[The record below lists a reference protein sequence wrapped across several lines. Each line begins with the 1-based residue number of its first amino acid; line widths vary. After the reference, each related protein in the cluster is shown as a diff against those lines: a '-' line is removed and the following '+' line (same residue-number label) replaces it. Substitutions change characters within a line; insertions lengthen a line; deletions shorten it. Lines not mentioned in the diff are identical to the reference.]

1 MDYLKDDN
9 LKAIDYIKE
18 IDTLAIVEKA
28 SKIKEKRK
36 NKLLVICFALMIIT
50 SVLGLG
56 LFVILFGA
64 NNSIFYK
71 QLKGLFCSPFLLC
84 LLYQNL
90 VYKPINRTFLINL
103 NKKHTLKA
111 SAFWMC
117 FVCVKRLF
125 ILKLL

>member
-36 NKLLVICFALMIIT
+36 NKLLVIYFALMVIT
-50 SVLGLG
+50 SFLGQG

-64 NNSIFYK
+64 NNLVKFGMKIYIFV
-71 QLKGLFCSPFLLC
+71 LLV
-84 LLYQNL
+84 LSVVLIEKREGNL
-90 VYKPINRTFLINL
+90 
-103 NKKHTLKA
+103 
-111 SAFWMC
+111 C
-117 FVCVKRLF
+117 
-125 ILKLL
+125 